1 MEAQSNRTSLRDR
14 LLHWLRGIRFVDEFE
29 RMDPIA
35 RQEILGDL
43 GLAAGDV
50 ESMATMAMS
59 TDGLD
64 RVLELLKIDRRELE
78 TTEPELMA
86 ALRRSC
92 AKCRDWR
99 ECTRDLDAGVFS
111 GEIESYCMNRDELR
125 IRKPV

>member
-1 MEAQSNRTSLRDR
+1 
-14 LLHWLRGIRFVDEFE
+14 
-29 RMDPIA
+29 MDPIA

>member
-14 LLHWLRGIRFVDEFE
+14 LLHWLRCIRFVDAFE

-92 AKCRDWR
+92 SKCRDWR